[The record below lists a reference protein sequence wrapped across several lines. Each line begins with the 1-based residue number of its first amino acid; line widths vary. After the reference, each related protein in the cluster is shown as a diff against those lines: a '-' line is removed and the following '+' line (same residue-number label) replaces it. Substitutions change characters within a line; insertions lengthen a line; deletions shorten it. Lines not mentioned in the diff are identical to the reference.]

1 MTNKNTTAYTEPTNY
16 THKIRSRYG
25 DPRWIT
31 DQGNGWFT
39 IEGPHHYYR
48 AAGSDDPNS
57 DGLHF
62 FDPDGGPFVCVGD
75 VWPEMNGKEIKYIR
89 IDNSGQEGFFKI
101 SVEVK

>member
-16 THKIRSRYG
+16 THKIHSRYG

-75 VWPEMNGKEIKYIR
+75 AWPELNGKEIKYIR

>member
-1 MTNKNTTAYTEPTNY
+1 MNDKNTTTHTEPTNY

-31 DQGNGWFT
+31 DHGNGWFT
-39 IEGPHHYYR
+39 IEGPCHYSR
-48 AAGSDDPNS
+48 AGASDDPNS
-57 DGLHF
+57 DELQF

-75 VWPEMNGKEIKYIR
+75 VWPEMNSKEIKHIR
-89 IDNSGQEGFFKI
+89 INKSSQEGFFNI